1 MDKEYIT
8 ELISSKLRLI
18 RAESGYTQEKMAN
31 VLGMSKK
38 TLVQIEK
45 GRSAAGWAHVV
56 AVCALFRNSEVLQ
69 AVLGDE
75 PLEVVE
81 TVAHRSI
88 DRPKGKTLG
97 GKVWWRDIEKKESFA
112 FSKT

>member
-1 MDKEYIT
+1 
-8 ELISSKLRLI
+8 
-18 RAESGYTQEKMAN
+18 
-31 VLGMSKK
+31 
-38 TLVQIEK
+38 
-45 GRSAAGWAHVV
+45 
-56 AVCALFRNSEVLQ
+56 VLQ

-97 GKVWWRDIEKKESFA
+97 GKVWWRDIEKKASFA